1 MILKLF
7 GRHNSFI
14 FEGHSSQR
22 ASIEKQIQ
30 ILITIINTYFGKRDI
45 DPIVQNNVTGS
56 WECFINIDDRT
67 NTWDQTEIQRG
78 QDIDTILSE
87 WNPLKEEPERIDQA
101 AEDYKMKG
109 YGW

>member
-1 MILKLF
+1 M
-7 GRHNSFI
+7 
-14 FEGHSSQR
+14 
-22 ASIEKQIQ
+22 
-30 ILITIINTYFGKRDI
+30 
-45 DPIVQNNVTGS
+45 
-56 WECFINIDDRT
+56 T

-87 WNPLKEEPERIDQA
+87 WNPLEEEPERIDQA